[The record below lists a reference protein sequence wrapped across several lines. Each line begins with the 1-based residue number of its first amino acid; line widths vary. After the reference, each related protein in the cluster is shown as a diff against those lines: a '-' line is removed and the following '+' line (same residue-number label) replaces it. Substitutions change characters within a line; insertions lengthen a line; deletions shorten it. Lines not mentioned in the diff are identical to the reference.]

1 MFKSVLARF
10 VCASAVAL
18 AMPVPV
24 LAQEEAPS
32 VAVEES
38 ADQDVLPPGAS
49 SNDTFD
55 SKLHGG
61 SEDSADEPPQAR
73 EETKP
78 TQRRSATSDAEARE
92 AAKRAEKALFSDPAK
107 DKAVANPLL
116 DGRGADYYDR
126 RAKEILKNDAD
137 KGRVD
142 LHPLMQAHPDDYVVV
157 CTAGC
162 PSGLSSSIVSLLP
175 KPPVAP
181 ATPYPSAQGDQISC
195 AAGCGANGKRSFAGA
210 PVTAVAA
217 TVGEWMTTVAKVPA
231 GAGTPV
237 PKAVQSGDWM
247 EKINRERDEA
257 SKASASSAAP
267 VTAKAATVPLTAPA
281 PEKRE
286 IAAASEMTASKVG
299 VALPLT
305 KAETVATTPKPT
317 VTAVPAQTKLA
328 AVATKPAEPIAA
340 RAAGEMTARKDGVA
354 LPVTK
359 AETVTTTPKQTETAP
374 AVPAHNKLAAVAVKP
389 GDPVAARPA
398 AQPVVKAQTAV
409 VVAPANP
416 PIVAEAKPTIVP
428 HGITDA
434 KMEAAKATAPSQTV
448 VAVEAKPS
456 AAAAATPSA
465 LKQIAALE
473 PAPTVT
479 SEKPAA
485 TPAPAPTVA
494 RPLPAAPAA
503 SAVTVTEMAKPA
515 ESKSGSLF
523 KDSTKVAAVSPP
535 VTEKPAAAAPAQT
548 TQVAKERVISVLSED
563 KDMNAA
569 IHKAR
574 ASIGM
579 FWKSYETPGAGETDH
594 ALKVAVAGN
603 GTTEHFWLTRIKR
616 DGEKYSG
623 VISNQPQSV
632 KTVKIGQRFQF
643 TADMVSDWTF
653 KRHGKLVGNETM
665 RVLLPRMPEEQ
676 AAVYRQMYETP

>member
-1 MFKSVLARF
+1 MFKSVLARV

-32 VAVEES
+32 AAVEES
-38 ADQDVLPPGAS
+38 ADQEVLPPGAS
-49 SNDTFD
+49 SDDRFD
-55 SKLHGG
+55 NKLHGG
-61 SEDSADEPPQAR
+61 GDSADEPQQAR
-73 EETKP
+73 EDTQP
-78 TQRRSATSDAEARE
+78 TSRRSATSDAEARE

-107 DKAVANPLL
+107 EKAVANPLL

-126 RAKEILKNDAD
+126 RAKELLKNDAD
-137 KGRVD
+137 KGRVE
-142 LHPLMQAHPDDYVVV
+142 LHPLMQAHPDAYVVV

-181 ATPYPSAQGDQISC
+181 ATPVPSAQGDPAQISC
-195 AAGCGANGKRSFAGA
+195 AAGCGADGKRSFVGA
-210 PVTAVAA
+210 PGTAVAA

-231 GAGTPV
+231 GAGSPV

-247 EKINRERDEA
+247 EKINRERDVA
-257 SKASASSAAP
+257 SKASAPGTVP
-267 VTAKAATVPLTAPA
+267 VAVKAATVPLTAPA
-281 PEKRE
+281 PAKSD
-286 IAAASEMTASKVG
+286 IAAVGKMTTS
-299 VALPLT
+299 
-305 KAETVATTPKPT
+305 
-317 VTAVPAQTKLA
+317 
-328 AVATKPAEPIAA
+328 
-340 RAAGEMTARKDGVA
+340 KDGVA

-359 AETVTTTPKQTETAP
+359 AEIATAPKPTETAP
-374 AVPAHNKLAAVAVKP
+374 AAPAQNKIAAVVAKP
-389 GDPVAARPA
+389 ADPVAASLA
-398 AQPVVKAQTAV
+398 AKTVVKAESAV
-409 VVAPANP
+409 VVATANP
-416 PIVAEAKPTIVP
+416 PIVAQAKPAALAESKPSTVP
-428 HGITDA
+428 RSVTDA
-434 KMEAAKATAPSQTV
+434 EVEAAKVAAPAQTI
-448 VAVEAKPS
+448 VAVEAKP
-456 AAAAATPSA
+456 AAVAAATPPA

-473 PAPTVT
+473 PAPTAT
-479 SEKPAA
+479 SQKPATTLA
-485 TPAPAPTVA
+485 V
-494 RPLPAAPAA
+494 AAPVVTAA
-503 SAVTVTEMAKPA
+503 EPAKSG

-523 KDSTKVAAVSPP
+523 KDSAKVAAVSPAA
-535 VTEKPAAAAPAQT
+535 TEKPAAAAPAQT
-548 TQVAKERVISVLSED
+548 TQLAKERVISVLSED

-574 ASIGM
+574 ESIGK

-616 DGEKYSG
+616 DGEKFSG

-676 AAVYRQMYETP
+676 AVVYRQMYETP